1 MARWL
6 RGSIASTRQAT
17 ADTAQVTHTTATR
30 RRAFVD
36 QISLACA
43 EVGATVNWHSD
54 DWVAEI
60 TYPPRRVLVIGQ
72 VFPLNN
78 AAASHVAN
86 DKVAAYQLLAASGVP
101 AVPHHLL
108 RYPMAPEA
116 MLTRALDACGG
127 VPLVVKPHRE
137 SSGHDVRRASD
148 QAELRYL
155 LDYYATRY
163 RAVAVSPWQNVLD
176 EYRVVVLDGA
186 PLLAYRKDLAEG
198 PEWRHNLQFGARPE
212 LDVEPAL
219 RTLLEGMARDAMG
232 ALDLRF
238 ASVDVIRLADR
249 LLVLEVNSG
258 VTLEHFGH
266 TSEQHRQLADDV
278 YRAAI
283 RASLDL

>member
-1 MARWL
+1 M
-6 RGSIASTRQAT
+6 
-17 ADTAQVTHTTATR
+17 THTTATR

-43 EVGATVNWHSD
+43 EVGATINWHSD
-54 DWVAEI
+54 NWVAEI

-78 AAASHVAN
+78 AAASHVAS
-86 DKVAAYQLLAASGVP
+86 DKVAAYQLLAAAGVD

-116 MLTRALDACGG
+116 MFTRALDACGG

-137 SSGHDVRRASD
+137 SSGYDVRRASD
-148 QAELRYL
+148 RAELRYL
-155 LDYYATRY
+155 LDYYATKY
-163 RAVAVSPWQNVLD
+163 RAIAVSPWQDVLD
-176 EYRVVVLDGA
+176 EYRVVVLDGS
-186 PLLAYRKDLAEG
+186 PLLVYRKDLAEG
-198 PEWRHNLQFGARPE
+198 PEWRHNLQFGARPD
-212 LDVEPAL
+212 LDVQPQL
-219 RTLLEGMARDAMG
+219 RDSLEEMAQAAMG

-249 LLVLEVNSG
+249 LLVLEVNGG

-266 TSEQHRQLADDV
+266 ASDRHRQLADDV
-278 YRAAI
+278 YRAAV
-283 RASLDL
+283 RASLEI